1 MIIDSITF
9 SPNCKKITVVIS
21 DCPNPITIAYENKV
35 SNKLAHTTQSLVPSN
50 DDIVIWEE
58 YAPTLEVGNSA
69 INGVV
74 AVTATDSITAA
85 VVSGAAVSS
94 CELYCCIA
102 KLVESGISCT
112 CNCSKCDDDIRTA
125 EQIHLLVKSAE
136 SAATQ
141 GTVTDAIDKYTK
153 AKSLCDTTC
162 GCGC

>member
-21 DCPNPITIAYENKV
+21 DCPNTVDITYENKIN
-35 SNKLAHTTQSLVPSN
+35 NKFYETTSSLVPSN
-50 DDIVIWEE
+50 DDIVVWEE
-58 YAPTLEVGNSA
+58 YVTTLESGSSA
-69 INGVV
+69 INGVI
-74 AVTATDSITAA
+74 AITIKDSTAA

-125 EQIHLLVKSAE
+125 EKIHLLVKSAE

>member
-21 DCPNPITIAYENKV
+21 DCPNTVDITYENKIN
-35 SNKLAHTTQSLVPSN
+35 NKFYETTSPLVPSN

-58 YAPTLEVGNSA
+58 YVTTLESGNSA
-69 INGVV
+69 INGVI
-74 AVTATDSITAA
+74 TITIKDSTAA
-85 VVSGAAVSS
+85 VVSGASVSS

-125 EQIHLLVKSAE
+125 EKVHLLVKSAE

-141 GTVTDAIDKYTK
+141 GTVTDALAKYTK

>member
-21 DCPNPITIAYENKV
+21 DCPNTASITYENKI
-35 SNKLAHTTQSLVPSN
+35 SNKTYTASSLIPTN
-50 DDIVIWEE
+50 DVIIWEE
-58 YAPTLEVGNSA
+58 YVSTLESGNSA
-69 INGVV
+69 INGVI
-74 AVTATDSITAA
+74 AITIRDSTAA
-85 VVSGAAVSS
+85 VVSGASVSS

-112 CNCSKCDDDIRTA
+112 CNCSKCDDEIRTA
-125 EQIHLLVKSAE
+125 EKIHLLVKSAE

-141 GTVTDAIDKYTK
+141 GSVTDAIDKYTK
-153 AKSLCDTTC
+153 AKSFCDTTC

>member
-21 DCPNPITIAYENKV
+21 DCPNSATITYENKI
-35 SNKLAHTTQSLVPSN
+35 SNKTYITPSPLPPSD
-50 DDIVIWEE
+50 DDIIIWEE
-58 YAPTLEVGNSA
+58 YVTTLESGNSA
-69 INGVV
+69 INGVI
-74 AVTATDSITAA
+74 AITIADSTAA
-85 VVSGAAVSS
+85 VVSGASVSS

-125 EQIHLLVKSAE
+125 EKIHLLVKSAE

-153 AKSLCDTTC
+153 AKSFCDNTC

>member
-21 DCPNPITIAYENKV
+21 DCPNTASITYENKI
-35 SNKLAHTTQSLVPSN
+35 SNKTYTTTTALVPTN
-50 DDIVIWEE
+50 DVIIWEE
-58 YAPTLEVGNSA
+58 YVSTLESGNSA
-69 INGVV
+69 INGVI
-74 AVTATDSITAA
+74 AVTIRDSTAA
-85 VVSGAAVSS
+85 VISGASVSS
-94 CELYCCIA
+94 CELYCCVA

-125 EQIHLLVKSAE
+125 EKIHLLVKSAE

-141 GTVTDAIDKYTK
+141 GTITDAIDKYTK
-153 AKSLCDTTC
+153 AKSFCDNTC